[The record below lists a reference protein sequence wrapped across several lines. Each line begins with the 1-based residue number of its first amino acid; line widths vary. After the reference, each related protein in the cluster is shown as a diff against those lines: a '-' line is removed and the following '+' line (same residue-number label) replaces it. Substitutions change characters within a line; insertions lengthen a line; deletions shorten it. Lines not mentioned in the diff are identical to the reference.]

1 MNYGGRR
8 AASLD
13 PVEGIMK
20 IAIRLSQREELKAL
34 PIIYRHSPA
43 MILPER
49 MYVLNESTVTALRKA
64 GVKFTE
70 VSREADLPSEV
81 SAGEKL

>member
-1 MNYGGRR
+1 
-8 AASLD
+8 
-13 PVEGIMK
+13 MK
-20 IAIRLSQREELKAL
+20 VVIQLSQREELKAL

-43 MILPER
+43 MVLPNR
-49 MYVLNESTVTALRKA
+49 TYVLSEGAVTALREA

-70 VSREADLPSEV
+70 VSRETTVPGASEV

>member
-1 MNYGGRR
+1 
-8 AASLD
+8 
-13 PVEGIMK
+13 MK
-20 IAIRLSQREELKAL
+20 VVIQLSQREELKAL

-43 MILPER
+43 MVLPDR
-49 MYVLNESTVTALRKA
+49 TYVLSEDAVTALREA

-70 VSREADLPSEV
+70 VSRETDVPGPSEV